1 MPPAGTTARA
11 KAARMTGRAKK
22 TPTKPGAALA
32 RGAAVEGAEIADAFH
47 AGGAEEG
54 GGVEF
59 DDFEAESV
67 TRR

>member
-1 MPPAGTTARA
+1 MPGQPSHTVSSQREAPELVVEAVR
-11 KAARMTGRAKK
+11 
-22 TPTKPGAALA
+22 PA
-32 RGAAVEGAEIADAFH
+32 RGATVEGAEIADAFH